1 MPVIVACGLANDDDE
16 PDANE
21 REMELIEEELRAWLA
36 EDEDG
41 A

>member
-1 MPVIVACGLANDDDE
+1 MPVIVACGLADGDDDDE
-16 PDANE
+16 RE

-36 EDEDG
+36 EDDDG